1 MNKVNNFVGLFW
13 AFAILTLWIAHLSY
27 VLINPLDFQSP
38 WTYVHVLIQTHLYT
52 GLFITSHDAI
62 HGVVSPGNS
71 KLNHGIGWVCATLF
85 AFNNYAVLRKKHHW
99 HHDHVNTE
107 KDPDVHQG
115 NFFIWWFKF
124 MWQYVTWQQVLAM
137 AVTYNVLKLWL
148 PMENL
153 IVYWEVPAIMSTL
166 QLFYFG
172 TYLPHRGE
180 HDPTNK
186 TQSRSQKRNHVW
198 AFISC
203 YFFGYHY
210 EHHAHP
216 YLAWWK
222 LPEAKDYVPER

>member
-1 MNKVNNFVGLFW
+1 VNKVNNFVGLFW